1 MIEELVLQRGSNK
14 IRATLYGKSLRGI
27 LLCPPHPRY
36 GGSRQDLRLVGIANE
51 LANSGVSALCLDY
64 SAYTGGTE
72 EIAQKLG
79 MDTERFLGE
88 YVQKDS
94 RSGELLLR
102 RSRNGCAF
110 LCWDQDGRARC
121 DIYPFRPKACR
132 NFVASLSRP
141 ECREGLSRLKSGQR
155 LLLPNQ
161 LYHSGKAVERLSKA
175 VRETDT

>member
-1 MIEELVLQRGSNK
+1 LSISGCLKTLDGEECQLKGMTPIECFRCGICCQRYRPK
-14 IRATLYGKSLRGI
+14 LTL
-27 LLCPPHPRY
+27 
-36 GGSRQDLRLVGIANE
+36 DEA
-51 LANSGVSALCLDY
+51 
-64 SAYTGGTE
+64 E
-72 EIAQKLG
+72 EIAQKRG

-155 LLLPNQ
+155 LLFPNQ
-161 LYHSGKAVERLSKA
+161 LYHSGKAVERLSKT